1 MDKIDGLLVYPKKP
15 ARRHTTTKAIKENIK
30 KNVELLKENLKL
42 SNERFEQV
50 FGVSKEVGIANVLD
64 AILRDLNK

>member
-1 MDKIDGLLVYPKKP
+1 M
-15 ARRHTTTKAIKENIK
+15 TKAIKENIK

-50 FGVSKEVGIANVLD
+50 FGVSKEVGVANVLD
-64 AILRDLNK
+64 AILRDLEK

>member
-1 MDKIDGLLVYPKKP
+1 M
-15 ARRHTTTKAIKENIK
+15 TKAIKENIK

-42 SNERFEQV
+42 PNERFEQV